1 VNENVP
7 TAAPRA
13 VAEVLGALS
22 YGERL
27 AARRAE
33 QNVSLAPDEGARKG
47 QRDVAAREG
56 ENASLIAARLSEIG
70 GPGLEGPFRPFF
82 DAFFERTVPTD
93 WLEAQTFHY
102 VGDALMSDFADVMIP
117 LLDPV
122 SQVVLRQLSDRADQ
136 ESFAL
141 DELSRATE
149 RDPQVA
155 ERVAA
160 YARKVIG
167 EALTQTRRALDETEA
182 IRTLLGGPEAEKRL
196 LLDLLQRHR
205 ERLDRMGIEPVD

>member
-1 VNENVP
+1 MP
-7 TAAPRA
+7 DARA

-27 AARRAE
+27 AQHRAE
-33 QNVSLAPDEGARKG
+33 ENVALAPDGRTQQF
-47 QRDVAAREG
+47 QRQVAARERD
-56 ENASLIAARLSEIG
+56 NAALIEARVREMG
-70 GPGLEGPFRPFF
+70 VEGLAEPFRRFF

-102 VGDALMSDFADVMIP
+102 VGDALMSEFGDVLIP
-117 LLDPV
+117 SLDPV
-122 SQVVLRQLSDRADQ
+122 SAVVIRQLSDRADQ

-141 DELSRATE
+141 DEITRGTGD
-149 RDPQVA
+149 DPAAA

-160 YARKVIG
+160 YARRVIG

-182 IRTLLGGPEAEKRL
+182 IRTLLGGEEGEKRM

-205 ERLDRMGIEPVD
+205 ARLDRMGIEAVE